1 MDTLLGETCFSGIEL
16 LTAPGRVMTPRPA
29 SEQLL
34 ERAVARLGSR
44 PAILADVGSGSGA
57 LAIAIALRAPNAE
70 VWAADLSPAAVE
82 LARANVARHGLEDRV
97 RVTRGDL
104 LDAVPGEMDV
114 VLANL
119 PYLPEAVSGEGRF
132 ADLRSEPAA
141 AVFSP
146 GDGLGPYRRLLEAC
160 EERLRPG
167 GAVIVQYRG
176 DVFEGSR
183 RRLSELLGELEEHA
197 LAA

>member
-1 MDTLLGETCFSGIEL
+1 MDELFGETCFSGIEL
-16 LTAPGRVMTPRPA
+16 STAPGRVMTPRPA

-44 PAILADVGSGSGA
+44 SATVADVGSGSGA
-57 LAIAIALRAPNAE
+57 LAVAVALRAPNVE

-97 RVTRGDL
+97 RVLRGDL
-104 LDAVPGEMDV
+104 LEAVPGEVDV

-119 PYLPEAVSGEGRF
+119 PYLPQAVSNESRY
-132 ADLRSEPAA
+132 ADLHAEPAS

-160 EERLRPG
+160 EERLRAG
-167 GAVIVQYRG
+167 GLVIVQYRG